1 MRPYLKKKSKATNC
15 QNIILAKAWIH
26 TYILYLSI
34 LWEFYTCIQC
44 IRSHSPGP
52 LPQQPGICKHHVWW
66 GDCFIFIS
74 PPMRWS
80 KMMRW
85 FVICRNMLSKC
96 LWWASLLKYVFSVVR
111 WLLWGKAAVPM
122 SATLSP
128 AVSLW
133 CKQDSFCF
141 IQQNMITTGKPLSFK
156 KNIAKQA
163 KF

>member
-1 MRPYLKKKSKATNC
+1 
-15 QNIILAKAWIH
+15 
-26 TYILYLSI
+26 
-34 LWEFYTCIQC
+34 
-44 IRSHSPGP
+44 
-52 LPQQPGICKHHVWW
+52 
-66 GDCFIFIS
+66 
-74 PPMRWS
+74 
-80 KMMRW
+80 
-85 FVICRNMLSKC
+85 
-96 LWWASLLKYVFSVVR
+96 
-111 WLLWGKAAVPM
+111 M